1 MSVSDLTSA
10 PSTSPLVGDDLVP
23 RIRAGDERAFETV
36 YRAHFDQLWRFAH
49 GYVRSRDIALE
60 LVQDVF
66 LAVWRTRETWDVRTT
81 VRAFLYA
88 AVRHQALNHLR
99 HERVDARLLGARAAL
114 PSEEPVAMGAP
125 PADPH
130 DAAIAHELDE
140 TVMRVLN
147 ELPERRRVV
156 LTLRWK
162 HQLTAEEIAGI
173 VGTTA
178 ASVRVLL
185 TRARQDLV
193 DRLAGWG
200 PTGG

>member
-1 MSVSDLTSA
+1 MRVSDLTSA
-10 PSTSPLVGDDLVP
+10 LSTSPLLGDDLVP

-49 GYVRSRDIALE
+49 GYVRSRDVALE

-66 LAVWRTRETWDVRTT
+66 LAVWRTRKTWEVRTT
-81 VRAFLYA
+81 VRAFLFA

-99 HERVDARLLGARAAL
+99 HERVDARLLGARAL
-114 PSEEPVAMGAP
+114 PSGEPVAMGAP
-125 PADPH
+125 PTDPH
-130 DAAIAHELDE
+130 DSAVAHELDE

-193 DRLAGWG
+193 DRLAGWE
-200 PTGG
+200 PTGE